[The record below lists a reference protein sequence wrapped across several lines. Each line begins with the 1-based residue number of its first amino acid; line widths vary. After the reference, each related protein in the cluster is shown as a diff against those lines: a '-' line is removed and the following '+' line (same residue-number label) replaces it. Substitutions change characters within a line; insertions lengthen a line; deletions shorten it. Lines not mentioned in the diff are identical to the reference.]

1 MLLSVHN
8 ITSIEMSEIKELK
21 NNGSKVRDI
30 TIRDEKG
37 KVIELTLFADEAEN
51 LKVNKIAE
59 FNGVMIFWKRS
70 IKFLREIKNY
80 LIK

>member
-21 NNGSKVRDI
+21 NNGAKVRDI

-51 LKVNKIAE
+51 LKV
-59 FNGVMIFWKRS
+59 
-70 IKFLREIKNY
+70 
-80 LIK
+80 

>member
-1 MLLSVHN
+1 MFDIFYSFMLNDCRNKKRKNEMLLSVHN

-51 LKVNKIAE
+51 LKV
-59 FNGVMIFWKRS
+59 
-70 IKFLREIKNY
+70 
-80 LIK
+80 